1 MFAVRNVPERMETH
15 MHRLALIPK
24 LLLRK
29 RNDAP
34 FRMAEDI
41 EEERSRNGI
50 KRILE
55 REKRRRKEQ
64 KEKSHAHTHGHGHGK
79 EGGQAGRQGNNHNNH
94 HKHTYALLHAADDSS
109 GWEDTDD
116 DDFYVPAVGFQDYGY
131 FSF

>member
-1 MFAVRNVPERMETH
+1 

-34 FRMAEDI
+34 FRVAAEDI

-50 KRILE
+50 KRVLE
-55 REKRRRKEQ
+55 REKRRQKEQ
-64 KEKSHAHTHGHGHGK
+64 KEKSHVHAHAHAHGHGR
-79 EGGQAGRQGNNHNNH
+79 EGGQTGRQANNHNNH
-94 HKHTYALLHAADDSS
+94 HHKQNYALLHAADDSS

-116 DDFYVPAVGFQDYGY
+116 DDFYVPAVCFQD
-131 FSF
+131 FFKIF